1 MRPAGTE
8 HLTMNGI
15 ADTVKT
21 PSTAKVSKVRE
32 RKKARADT
40 DSDDM
45 LFMQEAAELMF
56 QDMDQQEAADVRR
69 KTR

>member
-1 MRPAGTE
+1 
-8 HLTMNGI
+8 MNGI

-56 QDMDQQEAADVRR
+56 QDMDQQETADVRR

>member
-1 MRPAGTE
+1 M
-8 HLTMNGI
+8 TMNGI

-56 QDMDQQEAADVRR
+56 QDMDQQETADVRR